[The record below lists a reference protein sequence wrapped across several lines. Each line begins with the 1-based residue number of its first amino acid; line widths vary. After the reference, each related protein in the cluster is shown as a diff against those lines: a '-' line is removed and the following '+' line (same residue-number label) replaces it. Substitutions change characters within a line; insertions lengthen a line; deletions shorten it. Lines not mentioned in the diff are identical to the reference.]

1 MGMGGMEDK
10 TPYDNDNKALPS
22 RPLFI
27 QPGLAPTHPF
37 RLKAPLIEQFLSPED
52 EVPDPRKLREV
63 PCTCHLG
70 LACTLWKGQLDE
82 DRFEGHRL
90 TRDRLRGGLSSLGRA
105 MSRGRAF
112 TGVGEPPPVLNMTC
126 MELRVSEEGR
136 LLADGRD

>member
-1 MGMGGMEDK
+1 MVMGGMEDK

-52 EVPDPRKLREV
+52 EVPDPDKLWQV
-63 PCTCHLG
+63 PCACHLG
-70 LACTLWKGQLDE
+70 LAGTIWKGQLDE

-90 TRDRLRGGLSSLGRA
+90 TRDGLRGGFSPLGRLTG
-105 MSRGRAF
+105 RGRAF
-112 TGVGEPPPVLNMTC
+112 TGVGKPPPVLNMTGV
-126 MELRVSEEGR
+126 ELRVQTKGN
-136 LLADGRD
+136 LLADSGD